1 MASVRAKG
9 VRAVLSERAGY
20 VTSLGT
26 KPPFYFNGTLRRRP
40 TQLRQDVFASGGGQQ
55 TGAGSQAKGPAKSEL
70 DTARVTIAR
79 PISIASAS
87 PFARK

>member
-26 KPPFYFNGTLRRRP
+26 KPPLSFNGTLRRRP

-55 TGAGSQAKGPAKSEL
+55 TSDSNTPKGPAKSER
-70 DTARVTIAR
+70 DTARA
-79 PISIASAS
+79 
-87 PFARK
+87 PFARSLTSRCVPVC